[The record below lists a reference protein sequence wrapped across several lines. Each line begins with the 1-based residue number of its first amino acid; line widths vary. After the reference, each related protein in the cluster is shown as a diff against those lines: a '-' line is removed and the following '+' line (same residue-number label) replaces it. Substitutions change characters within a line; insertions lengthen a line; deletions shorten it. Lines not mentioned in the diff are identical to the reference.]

1 MTSRPVTT
9 ICGLHKELHR
19 AGIEFAPRCAAAGYP
34 ATEPTVQSITRKGRL
49 VFLICPHLWSHQLKV
64 GAGQSYLH
72 NPGSE
77 PLSYDSLGEVIEQT
91 VNKYPDRVAIR
102 SLHEDITIT
111 YAELLKQAD
120 SLGCAL
126 RAQGLQKGDTV
137 GVWSHNSA
145 AWIVAVVAAA
155 RAGLISVLINPAY
168 EKKELSF
175 CIKKTG
181 MKSLLIG
188 DALPRR
194 NYYEALSQLIPELQ
208 NSGPGY
214 WKSSEFPTLNSIIN
228 AGKNKLAGTIQY
240 DSLLT
245 GSGSQISQYG
255 GEVKS
260 GDGSII
266 HFTSGTTGD
275 PKAALDSHMGVV
287 NNTYFV
293 GKRNLL
299 DEGHHSICVQVP
311 LFHALGSIV
320 TILGGL
326 RHGSSLV
333 LAGAIYNVDDNIKAL
348 FSEKCSVIMGTP
360 TMYVDMLAKI
370 RTMGDVPSKLR
381 VALAAGAP
389 CSPQLIRDMQKYLKT
404 ETVKGLYGMT
414 ETTACI
420 FQSIPGDSIDVV
432 AETVGYI
439 QDHVEA
445 KVVDEKGNTVPFG
458 SPGELVVRGYNIMIG
473 YWDDPAKTRQAL
485 SEDGWLNTGDK
496 FTISEDG
503 YGRIVGRLKDI
514 IVRGGE
520 NIAPK
525 EIEDLLITHPDIED
539 CQVIGIPD
547 ERLGEELCAVLRVR
561 EGASV
566 TVDDVRRH
574 CDGHIARFKIPR
586 VLKTIEEF
594 PKTASGK
601 IQKYRLK
608 EMVES
613 GKL

>member
-1 MTSRPVTT
+1 MRTQNALSRSQESAEAHEMRLSIDRERHAKSRASETFTQRETRLSSQRNRTDVARSCESVEGRQARLESDRERHAESRASVTYT
-9 ICGLHKELHR
+9 QREARSCLQRSR
-19 AGIEFAPRCAAAGYP
+19 ASFSRSIEDVEERETRLRRDRSQHALSRSLETDEQREERRVSCSAAVPRTAWRCVYS
-34 ATEPTVQSITRKGRL
+34 SITRT
-49 VFLICPHLWSHQLKV
+49 
-64 GAGQSYLH
+64 GQS
-72 NPGSE
+72 PR
-77 PLSYDSLGEVIEQT
+77 DSGNL
-91 VNKYPDRVAIR
+91 
-102 SLHEDITIT
+102 
-111 YAELLKQAD
+111 
-120 SLGCAL
+120 
-126 RAQGLQKGDTV
+126 V
-137 GVWSHNSA
+137 GRTA
-145 AWIVAVVAAA
+145 
-155 RAGLISVLINPAY
+155 
-168 EKKELSF
+168 
-175 CIKKTG
+175 C
-181 MKSLLIG
+181 
-188 DALPRR
+188 
-194 NYYEALSQLIPELQ
+194 
-208 NSGPGY
+208 
-214 WKSSEFPTLNSIIN
+214 
-228 AGKNKLAGTIQY
+228 GT
-240 DSLLT
+240 S
-245 GSGSQISQYG
+245 
-255 GEVKS
+255 
-260 GDGSII
+260 
-266 HFTSGTTGD
+266 D

-293 GKRNLL
+293 GKRNTL
-299 DEGHHSICVQVP
+299 DEAHHTICVQVP

-333 LAGAIYNVDDNIKAL
+333 LAGPIYNVDDNINAL
-348 FSEKCSVIMGTP
+348 FAEKCSVIFGTP
-360 TMYVDMLAKI
+360 TMFVDMLAKI

-381 VALAAGAP
+381 LALAAGAP

-414 ETTACI
+414 ETTACV
-420 FQSIPGDSIDVV
+420 FQSVPGDSIDVV

-439 QDHVEA
+439 QDHVEV
-445 KVVDEKGNTVPFG
+445 KVVDEKGDMVPFG

-473 YWDDPAKTRQAL
+473 YWDDPVKTRQAL
-485 SEDGWLNTGDK
+485 SEDGWLKTGDK

-539 CQVIGIPD
+539 CQ
-547 ERLGEELCAVLRVR
+547 RLGEELCAVLRVK

-566 TVDDVRRH
+566 TMDEVRRH
-574 CDGHIARFKIPR
+574 CDGRLARFKIPR

-608 EMVES
+608 EMIES